1 MSEQSSG
8 IPPLPPRSTYLKDS
22 VPVSS
27 PFAGSS
33 LEDESI
39 ESLPSTPKV
48 EEFVTQEFRPVPL
61 RTVVN
66 PVVGV
71 SGFEGSYPVAKE
83 KWVNFTT
90 ETKVAAQKLLDLIAD
105 DQCSEVLMNG
115 PKEIAVKVAG
125 ARYQM
130 PDILFDDAQTYHD
143 VINEVVL
150 SYCADTEDRIDY
162 KTVIIEGQL
171 ELPSPD
177 SHRAPMLARVHII
190 APPGVAFAK
199 VTIAK
204 KPRIDLSLD
213 DLAGNGTMS
222 QDEADFLKAMALG
235 RQTMVVSGPS
245 GSGKTTLLQ
254 ALTHHFDHNDRVI
267 VIEETPELRLTLGDV
282 VYLHATPDRPGQDPD
297 EMFSLEVWTKQS
309 NRMRADRVIV
319 GEVRGSEMAEWLIAA
334 NSGAE
339 GSMTTVHA
347 NSPRRCIDKILT
359 LATKSLTSTSESQ
372 LKREIA
378 ATVDIIIQVGLV
390 DGRHIV
396 TAIEEISD
404 TVTQSTALIQSNPL
418 FEYDLALGRHVSKGR
433 PSEDLVS
440 SVASHG
446 VTLNPAWFRQIAN

>member
-1 MSEQSSG
+1 MSDIPA
-8 IPPLPPRSTYLKDS
+8 IPPLPPRPSYPRDGS
-22 VPVSS
+22 PANS
-27 PFAGSS
+27 PFAARVNEESG
-33 LEDESI
+33 DELTPVQDMVAYDKP
-39 ESLPSTPKV
+39 LPAS
-48 EEFVTQEFRPVPL
+48 
-61 RTVVN
+61 TVVN

-71 SGFEGSYPVAKE
+71 AGFDGSYPVE
-83 KWVNFTT
+83 GNKWSGFSQSTR
-90 ETKVAAQKLLDLIAD
+90 VAAQALLDLIAD

-115 PKEIAVKVAG
+115 PKEIAKKVAG
-125 ARYQM
+125 ARYQC
-130 PDILFDDAQTYHD
+130 PDIIFDDADTYHK

-150 SYCADTEDRIDY
+150 SYCADTEDRIDNQ
-162 KTVIIEGQL
+162 TVIIEGQL
-171 ELPSPD
+171 ELPSPEP
-177 SHRAPMLARVHII
+177 HKAPMLARVHII

-222 QDEADFLKAMALG
+222 QAEADFLKAMALG

-282 VYLHATPDRPGQDPD
+282 VYLHATPDRPGQDPT

-319 GEVRGSEMAEWLIAA
+319 GEIRGSEMAEWLIAA

-347 NSPRRCIDKILT
+347 NNPRRCLDKILT
-359 LATKSLTSTSESQ
+359 LATKSLTSTSEPQ
-372 LKREIA
+372 LRREIA

-396 TAIEEISD
+396 TNIEEVSE
-404 TVTQSTALIQSNPL
+404 TVAQVTGAIQTNPL
-418 FEYDLALGRHVSKGR
+418 FEYDRAIGRHVSKGR
-433 PSEDLVS
+433 PSEDLIS
-440 SVASHG
+440 SLASHG
-446 VTLNPAWFRQIAN
+446 VNVNPAWFRQ